1 VGVVAELVATAI
13 TLTSLVTLGPGA
25 LAPADPG
32 CLEAV
37 EIRRIQ
43 NGWGLSR
50 LGGAGVVRIAV
61 ESCDLLGY
69 EGVAVVEGV
78 GDVPVFVVD
87 CQQKKHEPL
96 SDRGLVADVSWGE
109 LGHKKAII
117 LLWQDQN
124 QD

>member
-1 VGVVAELVATAI
+1 MLATA
-13 TLTSLVTLGPGA
+13 TTLGPGA

-50 LGGAGVVRIAV
+50 LGGAGVMRVAV

-87 CQQKKHEPL
+87 CQQEAHEPL

-117 LLWQDQN
+117 LLWQDSETQ
-124 QD
+124 

>member
-1 VGVVAELVATAI
+1 MVESVSVLVALATA
-13 TLTSLVTLGPGA
+13 VTLGPGA

-50 LGGAGVVRIAV
+50 LGGPNVMRIAV

-87 CQQKKHEPL
+87 CQQAEHEPL

-117 LLWQDQN
+117 LLWQDSETQ
-124 QD
+124 

>member
-1 VGVVAELVATAI
+1 MVELVATAI
-13 TLTSLVTLGPGA
+13 TLTTLVTLGPGA

-87 CQQKKHEPL
+87 CQQKAHEPL
-96 SDRGLVADVSWGE
+96 SERGLVADVNWPL
-109 LGHKKAII
+109 LGHKQAVL
-117 LLWQDQN
+117 LLWQPHIPLE
-124 QD
+124 